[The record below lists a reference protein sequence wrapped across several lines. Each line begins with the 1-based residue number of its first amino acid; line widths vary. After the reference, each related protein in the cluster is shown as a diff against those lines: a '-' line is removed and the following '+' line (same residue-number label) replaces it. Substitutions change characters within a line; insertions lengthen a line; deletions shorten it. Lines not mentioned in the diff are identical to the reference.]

1 MDKFKKTNSVAMK
14 AITQGWNFMRI
25 LRLILGIAILV
36 QGIVAKDATAI
47 VLGVVFGGMAVA
59 NIGCCGAGGCA
70 VNNRSTSNNKT
81 GDIHYEEVVS
91 NK

>member
-1 MDKFKKTNSVAMK
+1 MT

-36 QGIVAKDATAI
+36 QGIVAKDTMAM

-70 VNNRSTSNNKT
+70 VPKRSTTTKKT

>member
-1 MDKFKKTNSVAMK
+1 MK

-25 LRLILGIAILV
+25 LRLILSIAILV
-36 QGIVAKDATAI
+36 QGIVAKDTMTI

-70 VNNRSTSNNKT
+70 VKNRTSTNNKT

>member
-1 MDKFKKTNSVAMK
+1 MDKFKKANSIAMK

-36 QGIVAKDATAI
+36 QGIVAKDTMAM

-70 VNNRSTSNNKT
+70 VKNRSTSNNKT